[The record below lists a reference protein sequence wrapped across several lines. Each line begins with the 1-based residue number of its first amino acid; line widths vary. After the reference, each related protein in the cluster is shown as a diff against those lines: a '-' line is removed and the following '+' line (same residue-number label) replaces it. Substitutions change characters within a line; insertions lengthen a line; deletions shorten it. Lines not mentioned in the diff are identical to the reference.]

1 MTKVLIVGSPQRIEE
16 LQNRAWNNCEMTVFS
31 GTGFDDL
38 ANQAGLYDLVIDLNL
53 DEQPVRI
60 NAYKGLDVPVIVA
73 AVKVQLAEMGALV
86 DGTLNCTLIGMNCLS
101 TFIDRPVIE
110 LSLYNK
116 KDEGKLNTLMADLGQ
131 EFQLVEDRVGMV
143 TPRILFMIMNEACYT
158 LQEGT
163 ASIPDIDLGMKL
175 GTSFPYGPFEWAD
188 RIGLE
193 DVYTTL
199 EAVYDDTKDER
210 YKICPLLKTKYLRD
224 EIFIK

>member
-16 LQNRAWNNCEMTVFS
+16 LQNRAWNNCEMTVFN

-38 ANQAGLYDLVIDLNL
+38 ANQAGLHDLVVDLNL

-86 DGTLNCTLIGMNCLS
+86 DGALNCTLIGMNCLS

-116 KDEGKLNTLMADLGQ
+116 KDEGKLKTLMADLGQ

-199 EAVYDDTKDER
+199 EAVYDDTKDDR

-224 EIFIK
+224 EIFIQ

>member
-16 LQNRAWNNCEMTVFS
+16 LQNRAWNNCQMTVFN

-38 ANQAGLYDLVIDLNL
+38 ANQAGLYDLVVDLNL

-86 DGTLNCTLIGMNCLS
+86 DDALNCTLIGMNCLS

-110 LSLYNK
+110 LSLYNQ
-116 KDEGKLNTLMADLGQ
+116 KDKVKLKTLMADLGQ

-193 DVYTTL
+193 DIYTTL
-199 EAVYDDTKDER
+199 EAVYYDTKDER

-224 EIFIK
+224 EIFIQ

>member
-16 LQNRAWNNCEMTVFS
+16 LQNRAWNNCQMTVFN

-38 ANQAGLYDLVIDLNL
+38 ANQAGLYDLVVDLNL

-86 DGTLNCTLIGMNCLS
+86 DDALNCTLIGMNCLS

-110 LSLYNK
+110 LSLYNQ
-116 KDEGKLNTLMADLGQ
+116 KDKVKLKTLMADLGQ

-193 DVYTTL
+193 DIYTTL

-224 EIFIK
+224 EIFIN